1 MKVPLR
7 WLQDFVDIELSP
19 NALAH
24 RLTMAGLE
32 AESIVRLGA
41 DWDNVYVG
49 TVTGVSQHPDADRL
63 VLAAVRAGPHALTV
77 VTGAPNIA
85 EGQKVALALAGARL
99 WDAYSEA
106 PKLKTLKPGTIRGVR
121 SEGMVCSE
129 KELGLSDEHEGIL
142 VLDAEAPDGATLQE
156 WLGDTVIDFEITPN
170 LVHAFSIMGIGREV
184 AALTAKP
191 LRSLDTA
198 ALGHLPKTDGLVAIE
213 APDLC
218 PRYLGVV
225 IHGMTVGPSPAW
237 LVRRLRAAGIRSIN
251 NVVDVTNYVML
262 ETGQP
267 LHAFDL
273 DCLAGER
280 IVVRGAAPGEK
291 METLDH
297 QERQL
302 TPEMLLICDAEKP
315 VAIAGVMGGLHSEV
329 SDHTTR
335 LLLESA
341 TFDMRSVRHTS
352 RALKLRTDAS
362 ARFERGIDPELA
374 SLAAARATS
383 LLLEICPDARAL
395 SYQDVYPTPA
405 EERSVS
411 FPYSRIER
419 VLGMHVDA
427 STAADV
433 LRRLGFASE
442 LSGSVPDQRLT
453 VKIPSH
459 RTDVT
464 LPEDV
469 IEEVARM
476 VGYEHLP
483 ETLPA
488 GRTPPVT
495 RDELAALQDGI
506 RAGLAASGCFEV
518 VTYVTLSEA
527 DLVPF
532 ARETEP
538 EHKCAGFLHA
548 PPRADLL
555 RVVNPLQSGV
565 DMLRPTLLPSLLT
578 VAAENRKHAE
588 SVRIFEVARVYLP
601 TARNELP
608 NERATATLV
617 LTGKRQG
624 LSRFAGD
631 EQIDYWDLKGALDA
645 LFRRLSL
652 DPLFA
657 AESSIPVL
665 HPGRAATIA
674 VGKTIVGLAGELRPD
689 VARTLGFG
697 DDTVAVAE
705 IDVQALHEISRREA
719 IKVSTPRF
727 LPVEQDFAVIVDKSV
742 AAAKVLDALQAGAGP
757 LATSV
762 TLFDLFEGAQ
772 IGEDKKSLAYRISF
786 TAPDRALTDAELTKT
801 RGRIEKV
808 LKQRVNGTLR
818 T

>member
-7 WLQDFVDIELSP
+7 WLQDFVDIDLSP
-19 NALAH
+19 DALAH

-32 AESIVRLGA
+32 AESIEHLGA
-41 DWDNVYVG
+41 DWDNIYVG
-49 TVTGVSQHPDADRL
+49 TVTSVSQHPDADRL
-63 VLAAVRAGPHALTV
+63 VLADVQAGPHALTV

-99 WDAYSEA
+99 WDAYSET

-142 VLDAEAPDGATLQE
+142 VLDDEAPEGSPLQE

-170 LVHAFSIMGIGREV
+170 LVHAFSIMGIGREA

-191 LRSLDTA
+191 LRSLDA
-198 ALGHLPKTDGLVAIE
+198 DALDHVPETDELVEVE

-225 IHGMTVGPSPAW
+225 IDGVTVEPSPAW

-251 NVVDVTNYVML
+251 NVVDVSNYVML
-262 ETGQP
+262 EAGQP

-273 DCLAGER
+273 DQLAGER
-280 IVVRGAAPGEK
+280 IVVRRAAPGER

-297 QERQL
+297 QKRHL
-302 TPEMLLICDAEKP
+302 TQDMLLICNAEKP

-329 SDHTTR
+329 SDQTTQ

-362 ARFERGIDPELA
+362 ARFERGVDPELT

-383 LLLEICPDARAL
+383 LLLEICPGAHARR
-395 SYQDVYPTPA
+395 YQDVYPTPV
-405 EERSVS
+405 EQRSVS
-411 FPYSRIER
+411 FPFSRIER
-419 VLGMHVDA
+419 ILGMHIDA
-427 STAADV
+427 ITAADV
-433 LRRLGFASE
+433 LGRLGFQSE
-442 LSGSVPDQRLT
+442 LSGSVPEQRLS

-488 GRTPPVT
+488 GRTPAVK
-495 RDELAALQDGI
+495 RDELAALQDGV

-518 VTYVTLSEA
+518 VTYVTLSES
-527 DLVPF
+527 DLAPF
-532 ARETEP
+532 TRESESKH
-538 EHKCAGFLHA
+538 ECVGFLHSA
-548 PPRADLL
+548 PMEDLV

-565 DMLRPTLLPSLLT
+565 DMLRPTLLPSLLK
-578 VAAENRKHAE
+578 VAADNRKHTD

-608 NERATATLV
+608 AERATATLL
-617 LTGKRQG
+617 LTGKREG
-624 LSRFAGD
+624 LSRFAAD
-631 EQIDYWDLKGALDA
+631 ERIDYWDLKGTLDA
-645 LFRRLSL
+645 LFGRIGL
-652 DPLFA
+652 DPVFA
-657 AESSIPVL
+657 PESGIAVL

-674 VGKTIVGLAGELRPD
+674 VGDTVIGFAGELRPD
-689 VARTLGFG
+689 IAHGLGFG
-697 DDTVAVAE
+697 DDAVGVAE
-705 IDVQALHEISRREA
+705 IDVQALHEISRRDA

-727 LPVEQDFAVIVDKSV
+727 LPVKQDFAVIVDKSV
-742 AAAKVLDALQAGAGP
+742 AAAKVRDALQTGAGP

-762 TLFDLFEGAQ
+762 TLFDLFESAQ
-772 IGEDKKSLAYRISF
+772 IGEDKKSLAYRITF